1 MESPSPFQVIFLSCL
16 FSPSQVQQACERILN
31 NCDLYLQGFA
41 YQLLL
46 EMGATLPRQ
55 SLPLDPPESRVLRVM
70 LSEPKDAIAGLLELQ
85 QLFYHGV
92 AGDFPGLYFR
102 ALYWCYTRGNRTEL
116 AQLIKILLFD
126 KQSEVYAVNLLNTLP
141 LTEFGSELQEVGT
154 MQYAWLRSVRCLR
167 YQAICI
173 AI

>member
-1 MESPSPFQVIFLSCL
+1 
-16 FSPSQVQQACERILN
+16 
-31 NCDLYLQGFA
+31 
-41 YQLLL
+41 
-46 EMGATLPRQ
+46 
-55 SLPLDPPESRVLRVM
+55 M

-154 MQYAWLRSVRCLR
+154 MQYAWLRSYPPCEVSSIPSNMHRHLKPKNKMFTP
-167 YQAICI
+167 
-173 AI
+173 